1 MAGKPSPWP
10 DRLINPCKQ
19 KPRHG
24 VHMASTPE
32 GMDGN
37 RHATAEAKL
46 SRKSTGYETAAN
58 DGQQEQP

>member
-1 MAGKPSPWP
+1 MVRFVILIGNGLAGSSG
-10 DRLINPCKQ
+10 Q
-19 KPRHG
+19 YG

-32 GMDGN
+32 GMGGN